1 MIQPCDIF
9 FALSDAGL
17 MCMPHVKSEK
27 YEWMMPFMALLSSF
41 IMLIVLPVI
50 VYAARFPHM
59 ACT

>member
-1 MIQPCDIF
+1 
-9 FALSDAGL
+9 
-17 MCMPHVKSEK
+17 MPHVKSEK